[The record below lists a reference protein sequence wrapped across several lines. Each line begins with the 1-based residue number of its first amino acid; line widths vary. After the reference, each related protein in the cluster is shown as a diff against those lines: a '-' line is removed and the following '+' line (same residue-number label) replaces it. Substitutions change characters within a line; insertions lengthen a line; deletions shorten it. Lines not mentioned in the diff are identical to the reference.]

1 MRRRRFLAAAG
12 TTVTLSTAGCAGLF
26 GTTTQS
32 TGRAPSLVE
41 NRPDAVY
48 VPSHIEGMEMAGM
61 ATSGGYRFSL
71 SYSFPH
77 RFWRTTGDRTNKVDI
92 ADSDS
97 VHLMVTAWD
106 DETGTVVPSSA
117 AAVSASADGS
127 GVLSNKNLWSMLSQN
142 MGVHF
147 GDNVELD
154 GDGTYDVTVDFGPVN
169 TRLAGALADRSTDQ
183 QSVTMEMP
191 FDGETLDSVSFE
203 RLDDRKGERDAVDPM
218 SMEMRPS
225 GQAPSKDA
233 LPGRLLAE
241 GQSGDAAVLV
251 TALESVPAGVD
262 GSGTYLAVSA
272 RTPYNRYPLP
282 FMSLSATLSRDG
294 DTVFRGDLTDTLHPD
309 LAYHY
314 GAVVDGVQSG
324 DTLELTVDAPPQI
337 ARHEGYETAF
347 LSMDPLEL
355 TL

>member
-1 MRRRRFLAAAG
+1 MRRRRFLAGAG
-12 TTVTLSTAGCAGLF
+12 TAATLATAGCAGLF
-26 GTTTQS
+26 ETTTQS
-32 TGRAPSLVE
+32 TGRNPPLVE

-61 ATSGGYRFSL
+61 GTSGGYRFSL

-77 RFWRTTGDRTNKVDI
+77 RFWRTTGGRTNKVSI
-92 ADSDS
+92 ADSDT

-106 DETGTVVPSSA
+106 DETGTVIPSSSA
-117 AAVSASADGS
+117 VVSASNGGS
-127 GVLSNKNLWSMLSQN
+127 TVFSNKNLWSMLSQN

-154 GDGTYDVTVDFGPVN
+154 GDGMYDATIDFGPVD
-169 TRLAGALADRSTDQ
+169 TRLAGALADRPTGQ
-183 QSVTMEMP
+183 QSVSIEMP
-191 FDGETLDSVSFE
+191 FDQETLESVSYE
-203 RLDDRKGERDAVDPM
+203 RLEDRKGERDAVDPM

-225 GQAPSKDA
+225 GQAPPKDG
-233 LPGRLLAE
+233 LPGTVRAE
-241 GQSGDAAVLV
+241 GESGDATFLV
-251 TALESVPAGVD
+251 TTLDSVPAGVD
-262 GSGTYLAVSA
+262 GDGTYFAVSA

-294 DTVFRGDLTDTLHPD
+294 ETVFSGDLTDTIHPD
-309 LAYHY
+309 LSYHY
-314 GAVVDGVQSG
+314 GAVVEGVQSG
-324 DTLELTVDAPPQI
+324 DTLDLAVDAPPQI

-347 LSMDPLEL
+347 ISMDATSM